1 MSVPDLTASLTHT
14 VHHMNSRWP
23 ACKEAL
29 FCCPPRGG
37 ELQGIVNLPLSSTWN
52 FVTVRELVA
61 NGPGSKSSPCPC
73 WPPIVWPQP
82 LLPPGDFY
90 QMGCVRR
97 DAIKP
102 PPSGKGLQ
110 IRLKLW
116 TLPFPWAQLGSVS
129 QTSNPGSRAKCIW
142 CRGCTSKQARRKT
155 LTPLPTITKEREQQ
169 KWPFDFRSFAWLQT
183 LHLKLLV
190 LYVDFFL
197 NGDASHNHFTV
208 LSSVDYRPP
217 ESTAGVERW
226 TEKHPKVGVGGN
238 ICRSWKGFVSARV

>member
-97 DAIKP
+97 DAIKS

-116 TLPFPWAQLGSVS
+116 TCHFRGFNLGRSHRPATQEAEQNVFDVEVAPRNKPDWRHWHYFQLLQKRERTAEMNLRFSLLRLAS
-129 QTSNPGSRAKCIW
+129 NLTSETVGAL
-142 CRGCTSKQARRKT
+142 CR
-155 LTPLPTITKEREQQ
+155 
-169 KWPFDFRSFAWLQT
+169 
-183 LHLKLLV
+183 
-190 LYVDFFL
+190 FF
-197 NGDASHNHFTV
+197 S
-208 LSSVDYRPP
+208 
-217 ESTAGVERW
+217 ERW
-226 TEKHPKVGVGGN
+226 CLSQPFYRFIVGRLQAAWKHS
-238 ICRSWKGFVSARV
+238 RSWKMDWETS